1 MKPHMFPL
9 LLAIALA
16 IPTGHA
22 ADAPDFAAGWR
33 VSGVVSQGGKLQASM
48 ENSGRFARYVRE
60 GDELMPGVIVE
71 KIDKANRSVTVRRD
85 QQVAVIRPGSAPVPA
100 TVNTALAEAKQQQSQ
115 PRPGGGPPW
124 SGGQGIAAQDE
135 KGRWG
140 VKFGS
145 GGFFS
150 AEDYAKRFGGVQQAI
165 EHSKKHLAEDT
176 DPNRRAFHEQ
186 MLNAMQNA
194 GHGQANK

>member
-1 MKPHMFPL
+1 MKPHRFAIL
-9 LLAIALA
+9 LTLALA
-16 IPTGHA
+16 IDSGRA
-22 ADAPDFAAGWR
+22 ADPLDFIAGWR
-33 VSGVVSQGGKLQASM
+33 VSGVVSQGGKLQACL

-71 KIDKANRSVTVRRD
+71 KIDKATRSVTVRRD
-85 QQVAVIRPGSAPVPA
+85 KLVAVIRPGSAPVPA
-100 TVNTALAEAKQQQSQ
+100 TVNTALAQAQQQAQQKPGGS
-115 PRPGGGPPW
+115 PWGGGPA
-124 SGGQGIAAQDE
+124 SAGQDE

-150 AEDYAKRFGGVQQAI
+150 AEDYAKRFGGAQQAI
-165 EHSKKHLAEDT
+165 EHSKKHLAEET

-186 MLNAMQNA
+186 MLNAMQNGGNA
-194 GHGQANK
+194 PQAQ

>member
-1 MKPHMFPL
+1 MKPHNAPL
-9 LLAIALA
+9 LLALVLA
-16 IPTGHA
+16 IGTAPA
-22 ADAPDFAAGWR
+22 ADPPDFVAGWR
-33 VSGVVSQGGKLQASM
+33 VSGVVAQGGKLQASM
-48 ENSGRFARYVRE
+48 ENAGRFARYVRE

-71 KIDKANRSVTVRRD
+71 KIDKATRSVTVRRD
-85 QQVAVIRPGSAPVPA
+85 KEVAVIRPGSAPVPA
-100 TVNTALAEAKQQQSQ
+100 TVNTALAQAQRQSQ
-115 PRPGGGPPW
+115 PRPGGSPWGGGPATA
-124 SGGQGIAAQDE
+124 GQDE

-165 EHSKKHLAEDT
+165 EHSKRHLAEET

-186 MLNAMQNA
+186 MLSAMQNGGNA
-194 GHGQANK
+194 PQPK

>member
-1 MKPHMFPL
+1 MKPHNVSI
-9 LLAIALA
+9 LLALVLVIGTA
-16 IPTGHA
+16 PA
-22 ADAPDFAAGWR
+22 ADPPDFIAGWR
-33 VSGVVSQGGKLQASM
+33 VSGVVSQGGKLQACL

-71 KIDKANRSVTVRRD
+71 KIDKPNRSVTVRRD

-100 TVNTALAEAKQQQSQ
+100 TVNTALAQAQQQAQQKPGGS
-115 PRPGGGPPW
+115 PWGGGPATA
-124 SGGQGIAAQDE
+124 GQDE

-140 VKFGS
+140 VKFGN

-150 AEDYAKRFGGVQQAI
+150 AQDYAQRFGGVQQAI

-186 MLNAMQNA
+186 MLSAMQNTGNA
-194 GHGQANK
+194 KENR